1 MFTEKHYMT
10 AIFGRIGLLAAL
22 FLAVAPMQARSAGVA
37 TPCERLKELNLAH
50 VAVVDARVIESKPPA
65 SVDAATLP
73 SYCRV
78 MATARPTPDSEIRI
92 EVAIPLASAWNGKF
106 LQLGN
111 GGFAGVIPESDF
123 VSGLQ
128 AGFAVAATD
137 DGHQGAVNDAKWAQ
151 GHPEKFID
159 YAYRSLKETTDTAK
173 RVINAFAGR
182 KPSYS
187 YFSGCSGGGREALAE
202 AQRYPGDFNGILV
215 GDPAS
220 NFIALIAGGA
230 WNVQAAAATPES
242 AIPASKV
249 PAIEAAAL
257 KACGDQDGVVENPL
271 GCKFDPA
278 QLRCAG
284 TDTDQCLSDAQV
296 TTLSKIYGG
305 ARNPRTG
312 ERILSGFEPG
322 AEAEPGSWDLWG
334 SEWGLAF
341 GKNFLRYI
349 VFDDPNYD
357 ILKFD
362 LDRDFKMM
370 SEKFSSTLDAVNPD
384 LRKFKEHGGKLIQ
397 YHGWEDP
404 AIPPRESIAYF
415 DLVQLKMG
423 DTSNFYRL
431 FMAPGM
437 LHCAGG
443 RGPNPVHPPAMAALV
458 NWVEHGRAPDRL
470 IVPKRAGNKAAGAI
484 ERTRPLCPH
493 PQLAQWDGIGDWKSA
508 DSFRCATPESR

>member
-1 MFTEKHYMT
+1 MT
-10 AIFGRIGLLAAL
+10 ANSKCIGGLTAA
-22 FLAVAPMQARSAGVA
+22 FLALAPIAAGSASASV
-37 TPCERLKELNLAH
+37 PCEQLKALTLAH
-50 VAVVDARVIESKPPA
+50 VAVVDAQVIESKA
-65 SVDAATLP
+65 LGSAEAGALP

-78 MATARPTPDSEIRI
+78 KATSRPTPDSEIRMEI
-92 EVAIPLASAWNGKF
+92 AIPLASAWNGKF

-111 GGFAGVIPESDF
+111 GGFAGVIPEWDF
-123 VSGLQ
+123 LPGLRT
-128 AGFAVAATD
+128 GFAVAATD

-151 GHPEKFID
+151 GHPEKIID
-159 YAYRSLKETTDTAK
+159 YAYRSLKETTDAAK
-173 RVINAFAGR
+173 KIIAAYAGR
-182 KPSYS
+182 RPKYS
-187 YFSGCSGGGREALAE
+187 YFTGCSGGGREALVE
-202 AQRYPGDFNGILV
+202 AQRYPEDFNGILV

-230 WNVQAAAATPES
+230 WNIQAAAASPES
-242 AIPASKV
+242 AVTASNKV
-249 PAIEAAAL
+249 AAIEAAAL
-257 KACGDQDGVVENPL
+257 KACGDRDGVVENPL

-278 QLRCAG
+278 QLRCAA
-284 TDTDQCLSDAQV
+284 TETNQCLTDAQI
-296 TTLSKIYGG
+296 TTLRKIYGG
-305 ARNPRTG
+305 AHNPRTG

-349 VFDDPNYD
+349 VFNDPDYD
-357 ILKFD
+357 ILRFD

-404 AIPPRESIAYF
+404 AIPPRDSIAYF
-415 DLVQLKMG
+415 DSVQSKMG

-443 RGPNPVHPPAMAALV
+443 RGANPVAAPAMAALI
-458 NWVEHGRAPDRL
+458 NWVEQGRAPDKL
-470 IVPKRAGNKAAGAI
+470 IVTKRVGNKPQGAI
-484 ERTRPLCPH
+484 ERTRPLCPY
-493 PQLAQWDGIGDWKSA
+493 PRLARWDGTGDWNSV
-508 DSFRCATPESR
+508 DSFRCAAPESHSSNID

>member
-1 MFTEKHYMT
+1 MT
-10 AIFGRIGLLAAL
+10 RIFGRIGLLAAL
-22 FLAVAPMQARSAGVA
+22 FLALVPMAARSASVS
-37 TPCERLKELNLAH
+37 TPCEHMKELNLPHAT
-50 VAVVDARVIESKPPA
+50 VVDAQVIESRSLGNVNA
-65 SVDAATLP
+65 GTLP

-78 MATARPTPDSEIRI
+78 MATSRPTPDSEIRL

-111 GGFAGVIPESDF
+111 GGFAGVIPEADF

-151 GHPEKFID
+151 GHPEKIID

-173 RVINAFAGR
+173 KIINAFAGR
-182 KPSYS
+182 KPRYS
-187 YFSGCSGGGREALAE
+187 YFTGCSGGGREALVE

-220 NFIALIAGGA
+220 NFIALIAASA
-230 WNVQAAAATPES
+230 WNQQAAAATPGS
-242 AIPASKV
+242 AVTTSNKV
-249 PAIEAAAL
+249 ALIEAAAL
-257 KACGDQDGVVENPL
+257 AACGNRDGVVENPL
-271 GCKFDPA
+271 GCSFDPA

-284 TDTDQCLSDAQV
+284 PETNECLTDAQI
-296 TTLSKIYGG
+296 TTLHKIYGG
-305 ARNPRTG
+305 AHNPRTG

-349 VFDDPNYD
+349 VFSDPNYD
-357 ILKFD
+357 ILSFD

-370 SEKFSSTLDAVNPD
+370 SEKFSTTLDAVNPD

-404 AIPPRESIAYF
+404 AIPPRDSIAYF
-415 DLVQLKMG
+415 DSVQLKMG

-443 RGPNPVHPPAMAALV
+443 RGPNPVHGPAMTALV
-458 NWVEHGRAPDRL
+458 NWVEQGQAPDRL
-470 IVPKRAGNKAAGAI
+470 IVTKRVGNKPAGPI
-484 ERTRPLCPH
+484 ERTRPLCPY
-493 PQLAQWDGIGDWKSA
+493 PQLAQWDGIGDWSSA
-508 DSFRCATPESR
+508 ESFRCTGPESRTRKVN

>member
-1 MFTEKHYMT
+1 MT
-10 AIFGRIGLLAAL
+10 LIFRRSGALAAL
-22 FLAVAPMQARSAGVA
+22 FLALAPMASKSASVS
-37 TPCERLKELNLAH
+37 TTCEHAKELQLAH
-50 VAVVDARVIESKPPA
+50 VTVVDAQVIESKSPGGVVAGTP
-65 SVDAATLP
+65 P

-78 MATARPTPDSEIRI
+78 MATSRPTPDSEIRL

-111 GGFAGVIPESDF
+111 GGFAGVIPEADF
-123 VSGLQ
+123 FGGLQ

-151 GHPEKFID
+151 GHPEKIID
-159 YAYRSLKETTDTAK
+159 YAYRSLKETTDAAK
-173 RVINAFAGR
+173 KIITAFAGR
-182 KPSYS
+182 EPKYS
-187 YFSGCSGGGREALAE
+187 YFTGCSGGGREALVE
-202 AQRYPGDFNGILV
+202 AQRYPEDFDGILV
-215 GDPAS
+215 GDPAN
-220 NFIALIAGGA
+220 NFIALIAAGA
-230 WNVQAAAATPES
+230 WNVQAAAASPGS
-242 AIPASKV
+242 AITAAKV
-249 PAIEAAAL
+249 PGIEAAAL
-257 KACGDQDGVVENPL
+257 KACGDRDGVIENPL

-284 TDTDQCLSDAQV
+284 VETNQCLTDAQI
-296 TTLSKIYGG
+296 TTLRKIYGG
-305 ARNPRTG
+305 AHNPRTG
-312 ERILSGFEPG
+312 KRILSGFEPG

-349 VFDDPNYD
+349 VFNDPNYD
-357 ILKFD
+357 ILRFD
-362 LDRDFKMM
+362 MDRDFKMM

-384 LRKFKEHGGKLIQ
+384 LQKFKEHGGKLIQ

-404 AIPPRESIAYF
+404 AIPPRDSIAYF
-415 DLVQLKMG
+415 DSVQSRMG

-443 RGPNPVHPPAMAALV
+443 RGPNPVAAPALAALI
-458 NWVEHGRAPDRL
+458 NWVEQGHAPARL
-470 IVPKRAGNKAAGAI
+470 IVTKRVGNKPEGAI

-493 PQLAQWDGIGDWKSA
+493 PQLAQWDGTGDSNSS
-508 DSFRCATPESR
+508 DSFRCAALETHTSEAE